1 MVIDAGELSQLTFS
15 SNTASSG
22 WVTIANEFGTST
34 MYINDL
40 SVPVQLSTSGINDI
54 TMSAGLTI
62 LQTSI
67 SAITLLTQNFLF
79 GLAGIAA
86 GWLMG
91 YVMVKYAV

>member
-1 MVIDAGELSQLTFS
+1 
-15 SNTASSG
+15 
-22 WVTIANEFGTST
+22 

>member
-15 SNTASSG
+15 SDTVNSG

-62 LQTSI
+62 LQTSM